1 MRVSALT
8 ILHNRVDLFKATV
21 QSVLSQSFPVHELI
35 VVDDGST
42 EDVKGMLEGF
52 NDPRIRYFYYKR
64 IGVISKLR
72 NIAIQKSTGDYLAFI
87 DSDDLWHEDKIRW
100 HVEETLR
107 TGADISFSDC
117 RLFNED
123 GYIGPSVAHEMYK
136 KEVDVFEELIVYNI
150 SLAFGSNIFYR
161 KMIQG
166 NIPFLDERLFVG
178 EHDLIIRLCAGYKS
192 IFIPQVL
199 NYIRRHDRNVSKE
212 HTVLDIISPLEYN
225 RTLDKLLKAKRI
237 SGLQYRQIKAKN
249 YSKVAGY
256 YLYKRLYRKSRAYLL
271 QSLKLHFTWYYL
283 KIFLKSVWL
292 QLKFR

>member
-21 QSVLSQSFPVHELI
+21 QSVLSQSYPVHELI

-42 EDVKGMLEGF
+42 EDVKGMLESF
-52 NDPRIRYFYYKR
+52 NDPRIKYFYYKR

-72 NIAIQKSTGDYLAFI
+72 NIAIQKSSGDYLAFI
-87 DSDDLWHEDKIRW
+87 DSDDLWHEDKIKR
-100 HVEETLR
+100 HVEESLK

-117 RLFNED
+117 RLFNEA

-161 KMIQG
+161 KTIG
-166 NIPFLDERLFVG
+166 GETPLLDERLFVG

-225 RTLDKLLKAKRI
+225 RTVDKLLKAKRI
-237 SGLQYRQIKAKN
+237 SGTQHRRIKAKN
-249 YSKVAGY
+249 YSKVGGY
-256 YLYKRLYRKSRAYLL
+256 YLYKKLYRKSRAYLA
-271 QSLKLHFTWYYL
+271 QSLKLDFNWYYL
-283 KIFLKSVWL
+283 KIFLKTVWL
-292 QLKFR
+292 QMKSR

>member
-8 ILHNRVDLFKATV
+8 ILHNRVDLFKETV
-21 QSVLSQSFPVHELI
+21 QSVLSQSYPVHELI

-52 NDPRIRYFYYKR
+52 DDPRIKYYYYKR

-72 NIAIQKSTGDYLAFI
+72 NIAIRKSSGDYLAFI
-87 DSDDLWHEDKIRW
+87 DSDDLWHEDKIKR
-100 HVEETLR
+100 HVEEMLK

-117 RLFNED
+117 RLFNQE
-123 GYIGPSVAHEMYK
+123 GYIGPSVAHQMYK
-136 KEVDVFEELIVYNI
+136 QDVNVFEELIVYNI

-161 KMIQG
+161 KTIG
-166 NIPFLDERLFVG
+166 GGTPLLDERLFVG
-178 EHDLIIRLCAGYKS
+178 EHDLIIRLSADYKS

-225 RTLDKLLKAKRI
+225 RTIDKLLKAGRI
-237 SGLQYRQIKAKN
+237 SVAQHRNIKAKN

-256 YLYKRLYRKSRAYLL
+256 YLHKKLYQKSKAYLS
-271 QSLKLHFTWYYL
+271 QSLKLDFKWYYL
-283 KIFLKSVWL
+283 KIFLKAVWS
-292 QLKFR
+292 QMRG

>member
-8 ILHNRVDLFKATV
+8 ILHNRVDLFKETV
-21 QSVLSQSFPVHELI
+21 QSVLSQSYPVHELI

-42 EDVKGMLEGF
+42 EDVKGMLDSF
-52 NDPRIRYFYYKR
+52 DDPRIKYFYYKR

-72 NIAIQKSTGDYLAFI
+72 NIAIQKSSGDYLAFI
-87 DSDDLWHEDKIRW
+87 DSDDLWHEDKIKR
-100 HVEETLR
+100 HVEETLK

-117 RLFNED
+117 RLFND
-123 GYIGPSVAHEMYK
+123 AGYIGPSVAHQMYK
-136 KEVDVFEELIVYNI
+136 KEVNVFEELIVYNI

-161 KMIQG
+161 KTIG
-166 NIPFLDERLFVG
+166 GETPLLDERLFVG
-178 EHDLIIRLCAGYKS
+178 EHDLIIRLCADYKS

-199 NYIRRHDRNVSKE
+199 NYIRRHDRNVSRE

-225 RTLDKLLKAKRI
+225 RTIDKLWKAKRI
-237 SGLQYRQIKAKN
+237 SGIQHRTIKAKN

-256 YLYKRLYRKSRAYLL
+256 YLYKKLYGKSRAYLSE
-271 QSLKLHFTWYYL
+271 SLRLDFKWYYL

-292 QLKFR
+292 QMKS